1 VKTAPPRTA
10 LGLRANAA
18 QFVLLVTVN
27 ALVGGMLGQ
36 ERTVLPL
43 LATDV
48 FALDSYTAALTYI
61 LAFGLAKALTNYLA
75 GTWSERYGRKPVLV
89 AGWLVA
95 LPVPLLLIW
104 APAWWLVVAA
114 NVLLGISQGLTW
126 STTVIM
132 KIDLVGPHS
141 RGLAMGLNESAGYL
155 ALALTALLTGN
166 IAAHA
171 GLRPEP
177 FLVGIAYAAL
187 GLGLSALAVHETRD
201 HADYEATAHSQTADL
216 SDRQVLAHTS
226 LREPSLSSAS
236 QAGLVNNLND
246 GLAWGLFPVL
256 FTSAGLTL
264 GKTGILVALYPAI
277 WGLGQLVTGALS
289 DRWGRKHLITAGMLL
304 QATAL
309 AAIAAADT
317 FGTWAI
323 ASVALG
329 AGTAMVYPT
338 LLAVV
343 GDVAHPSWRARAVG
357 VYRLWRDLGFAVGA
371 LLTGILADALGIR
384 EAILTIAVVTA
395 LSGIVVTVRM
405 YETHPRSLSSA
416 RHRDHEGAMPTE
428 RARFTTSRQT
438 DGDAPTP
445 CCRRV
450 GDRTRSRCLRRLLG

>member
-1 VKTAPPRTA
+1 MTSTRNPGPPV

-18 QFVLLVTVN
+18 QFALLVAVN

-48 FALDSYTAALTYI
+48 FGLESYTAALTYI

-75 GTWSERYGRKPVLV
+75 GTWSDRYGRKPVLV

-95 LPVPLLLIW
+95 VPVPLMLIW
-104 APAWWLVVAA
+104 APDWWLIVAA

-132 KIDLVGPHS
+132 KIDLVGPVR

-155 ALALTALLTGN
+155 AVAITALLTGA
-166 IAAHA
+166 IAAEA

-177 FLVGIAYAAL
+177 FLIGVAYAAL
-187 GLGLSALAVHETRD
+187 GLGLSTLAVRETRG
-201 HADYEATAHSQTADL
+201 HADHEAAHHAQTSDQPSEL
-216 SDRQVLAHTS
+216 TDRQVFILTS
-226 LREPSLSSAS
+226 LREPALSSAS

-256 FTSAGLTL
+256 FTTAGLTL
-264 GKTGILVALYPAI
+264 GQTGLLVALYPAV
-277 WGLGQLVTGALS
+277 WGLGQLATGALS

-304 QATAL
+304 QAAAL
-309 AAIAAADT
+309 AVIAAVDSIT
-317 FGTWAI
+317 MWAI
-323 ASVALG
+323 ASVLLG

-338 LLAVV
+338 LLASI

-357 VYRLWRDLGFAVGA
+357 IYRLWRDLGFAVGA
-371 LLTGILADALGIR
+371 VATGVLADAFGIR
-384 EAILTIAVVTA
+384 AAIWAVAGLTAA
-395 LSGIVVTVRM
+395 SGIVVAARM
-405 YETHPRSLSSA
+405 YETHSS
-416 RHRDHEGAMPTE
+416 
-428 RARFTTSRQT
+428 
-438 DGDAPTP
+438 
-445 CCRRV
+445 
-450 GDRTRSRCLRRLLG
+450 RTA